1 MQLIIKQLLGFIREI
16 IRVKPKYLPTS
27 AALPL
32 RPNLSN
38 ENTLILAPG
47 QRLYQPLPTPT
58 STARTGVEVGIT

>member
-38 ENTLILAPG
+38 ENTHFG
-47 QRLYQPLPTPT
+47 
-58 STARTGVEVGIT
+58 TGAKAVPAAAYTYLN